1 MHFFGPGEPDLDEK
15 SAVARDNNTGF
26 FSEFAIN
33 YIKQPNRCILAAA
46 SSDSTTLYPKASDYS
61 IFTAK
66 LIEILEN
73 GRVDFGDFF
82 SLENIYEIITNEST
96 ISNIRFSKAGD
107 IADVPLFKNLRT
119 LKETSEEN
127 ENHLRNIFSA
137 VSKYQA
143 PSSASKS
150 TLRKM
155 LEFILRKYPYMISYL
170 LKNLFDDQIPV
181 SIDYLI
187 NYYDVLKKFFC
198 YVLVAK
204 VISKKLHQFRT
215 RILGQCELAFNNSYV
230 EKIDELIKCA
240 KKIDEGKEEEKKSFT
255 GEVIAWESGL
265 RDLITIIDKAK
276 EERDRSV
283 IKSLMMDATAKLAF
297 TTSYTFFS
305 VNLIEVQYHD
315 RVHEKPSI

>member
-1 MHFFGPGEPDLDEK
+1 
-15 SAVARDNNTGF
+15 
-26 FSEFAIN
+26 
-33 YIKQPNRCILAAA
+33 
-46 SSDSTTLYPKASDYS
+46 
-61 IFTAK
+61 
-66 LIEILEN
+66 
-73 GRVDFGDFF
+73 
-82 SLENIYEIITNEST
+82 
-96 ISNIRFSKAGD
+96 
-107 IADVPLFKNLRT
+107 
-119 LKETSEEN
+119 
-127 ENHLRNIFSA
+127 
-137 VSKYQA
+137 
-143 PSSASKS
+143 
-150 TLRKM
+150 M

-204 VISKKLHQFRT
+204 VISRKTPSISHQNSR
-215 RILGQCELAFNNSYV
+215 GSVELAFNNSYV

-297 TTSYTFFS
+297 TTSYTFLS
-305 VNLIEVQYHD
+305 VNLIEVQYHNKYMKNPQYEHNACHLAGETLNGYD
-315 RVHEKPSI
+315 ISVILDQVELSLVWERFYFNKAVILAESFDPETKEIKGVVNMWPFMIDQTVYSFKDSVIARRLPVLMLLHEKDGENYMYQGLNTPRQLNKSYFDLTKAYIPNQRIRDQFNAFEDDLEQLA